1 MHRVRNLRQTIQ
13 DTERKHEG
21 FGMKDRSD
29 GMENTPPCTCS
40 VHPAQRGCWNCV
52 TWSGDAR
59 IDEYAMC
66 DEDFNRHARL
76 HVCKHW
82 KYAAQNAEL
91 TGSKQP
97 EKEVE

>member
-1 MHRVRNLRQTIQ
+1 
-13 DTERKHEG
+13 
-21 FGMKDRSD
+21 MKDRSD

-82 KYAAQNAEL
+82 KYAAQNAGHDISAERR
-91 TGSKQP
+91 
-97 EKEVE
+97 

>member
-1 MHRVRNLRQTIQ
+1 
-13 DTERKHEG
+13 
-21 FGMKDRSD
+21 MKDRSD

-82 KYAAQNAEL
+82 KYAAQNDQVERPQKA
-91 TGSKQP
+91 SKG
-97 EKEVE
+97 EKE